1 MTDGRP
7 TVCAYPFARAAPGW
21 LRGRA
26 RSLEVCLASSKVC
39 SEQRGY
45 LTSRF
50 IEACT
55 AIAYSIV
62 TDRGHRDRR
71 DENLHRT
78 VS

>member
-1 MTDGRP
+1 MRVP
-7 TVCAYPFARAAPGW
+7 V
-21 LRGRA
+21 RA
-26 RSLEVCLASSKVC
+26 RRPVLVEGPRALTGGLLAPSRVC

-55 AIAYSIV
+55 AVANSIV

-71 DENLHRT
+71 DENLHRE
-78 VS
+78 VEQG